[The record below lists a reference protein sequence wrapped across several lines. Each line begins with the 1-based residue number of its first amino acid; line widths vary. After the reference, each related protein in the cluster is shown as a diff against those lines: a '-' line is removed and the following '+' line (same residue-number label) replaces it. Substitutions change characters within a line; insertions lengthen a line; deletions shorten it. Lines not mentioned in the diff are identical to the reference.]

1 MRPTNTAP
9 YEDLYYVP
17 FSILEVFVQLE
28 QDLSLTKRQ
37 QYKRLEDAVDRY
49 IRIHNNRIGDGR
61 SAEYILNP
69 EEYQRKIREGYDKFT
84 AMKSRRYSG
93 RNEEIEKSYKKAKK
107 RKTKKKKIRKKKK
120 SKK

>member
-28 QDLSLTKRQ
+28 QDLSLNKRQ

-69 EEYQRKIREGYDKFT
+69 EEYQRKMREGYDKFL
-84 AMKSRRYSG
+84 AMKSSRYSG
-93 RNEEIEKSYKKAKK
+93 KNKDSEKSYKKAKK
-107 RKTKKKKIRKKKK
+107 KKKTKKKSRKKK